1 MSSYDIALA
10 DHVVKRAT
18 APTTDAELL
27 KQIARGDEPA
37 FEVLYRRH
45 STPLYNYLFR
55 LTHHTT
61 VAEDLLQEVLVVAWE
76 KARSFR
82 GDAQVKTWLFRI
94 AHHQAISW
102 LRRER
107 EVLTADNALFDQ
119 PVPPQGETQVMET
132 WRAEQLGTALDKLSL
147 EHRAVLELA
156 YFYDMPHAEIAK
168 IMDCPVGTVK
178 SRLSHARRSLSLH
191 LQALGVKR

>member
-1 MSSYDIALA
+1 VSAYDVALA
-10 DHVVKRAT
+10 DHVMERTITPA
-18 APTTDAELL
+18 TDAELL
-27 KQIARGDEPA
+27 KQIARGDEQA
-37 FEVLYRRH
+37 FEVLYGRH

-61 VAEDLLQEVLVVAWE
+61 VAEDLLQEVFVVAWE

-102 LRRER
+102 LRHKREM
-107 EVLTADNALFDQ
+107 LTADGEIHDQ
-119 PVPPQGETQVMET
+119 PVPSQAETQVMET
-132 WRAEQLGTALDKLSL
+132 WRAEQLGTALDKLSPD
-147 EHRAVLELA
+147 HRAVLELA

-168 IMDCPVGTVK
+168 IMGCPVGTVK

-191 LQALGVKR
+191 LQALGVKK

>member
-1 MSSYDIALA
+1 MSSYDVALA
-10 DHVVKRAT
+10 DHVVERAT
-18 APTTDAELL
+18 APATDAELL
-27 KQIARGDEPA
+27 KQIARGDEQA

-61 VAEDLLQEVLVVAWE
+61 VAEDLLQEVFVVAWE

-102 LRRER
+102 LRRKR
-107 EVLTADNALFDQ
+107 EVLTANDALFDQ
-119 PVPPQGETQVMET
+119 PIPPQAESQVMET
-132 WRAEQLGTALDKLSL
+132 WRAEQLGTALDKLSPD
-147 EHRAVLELA
+147 HRAVLELA
-156 YFYDMPHAEIAK
+156 YFYEMPYAEIAK

-178 SRLSHARRSLSLH
+178 SRLSHARRFLSFH
-191 LQALGVKR
+191 LQALGVKG

>member
-1 MSSYDIALA
+1 M
-10 DHVVKRAT
+10 VERAT

-27 KQIARGDEPA
+27 KQIARRDEQA

-61 VAEDLLQEVLVVAWE
+61 VAEDLLQEVFVVAWE

-102 LRRER
+102 LRRKQ
-107 EVLTADNALFDQ
+107 EVLTTNNALFDQ
-119 PVPPQGETQVMET
+119 PVPSQGETQAMEA
-132 WRAEQLGTALDKLSL
+132 WRAEQLGTALDKLSPD
-147 EHRAVLELA
+147 HRAVLELA
-156 YFYDMPHAEIAK
+156 YFYEMPYAEIAK

-178 SRLSHARRSLSLH
+178 SRLSHARRSLSLR
-191 LQALGVKR
+191 LQALGVKE

>member
-1 MSSYDIALA
+1 MSSYDVALA
-10 DHVVKRAT
+10 DHVVERAT

-37 FEVLYRRH
+37 FELLYRRH

-61 VAEDLLQEVLVVAWE
+61 VAEDLLQEVFVVAWE
-76 KARSFR
+76 KAHSFR

-102 LRRER
+102 LRRKR
-107 EVLTADNALFDQ
+107 EVLTADGTLFDR

-132 WRAEQLGTALDKLSL
+132 WRAEQLGTALDKLSP

-156 YFYDMPHAEIAK
+156 YFYDMPYAEIAK

-178 SRLSHARRSLSLH
+178 SRLNYARRSLSLH
-191 LQALGVKR
+191 LQALGVQG

>member
-1 MSSYDIALA
+1 MSSYDVALA
-10 DHVVKRAT
+10 DHVVERAT

-27 KQIARGDEPA
+27 KQIARGDEQA

-55 LTHHTT
+55 LMHHTT
-61 VAEDLLQEVLVVAWE
+61 VAEDLLQEVFVIAWE

-119 PVPPQGETQVMET
+119 SVPPQGETQVMET
-132 WRAEQLGTALDKLSL
+132 WRAEQLGTALDKLSPD
-147 EHRAVLELA
+147 HRAVLELA

-178 SRLSHARRSLSLH
+178 SRLNYARRSLSFH
-191 LQALGVKR
+191 LQVLGVKG

>member
-1 MSSYDIALA
+1 MSSYDVALLGHA
-10 DHVVKRAT
+10 MERAT

-27 KQIARGDEPA
+27 KQIARGDEQA
-37 FEVLYRRH
+37 FEVLYGRH

-61 VAEDLLQEVLVVAWE
+61 VAEDLLQEVFVVAWE

-82 GDAQVKTWLFRI
+82 GDAQVKTWLFSI

-107 EVLTADNALFDQ
+107 EILTADDDLLDQ
-119 PVPPQGETQVMET
+119 PVPSQGESRLIET
-132 WRAEQLGTALDKLSL
+132 WRAEQLGTALDKLSPD
-147 EHRAVLELA
+147 HRAVLELA
-156 YFYDMPHAEIAK
+156 YFYDMPHAEIAE

-178 SRLSHARRSLSLH
+178 SRLSHARRSLSIH
-191 LQALGVKR
+191 LRSLGVKK

>member
-1 MSSYDIALA
+1 MSSYDVALL
-10 DHVVKRAT
+10 DHMVERVT

-27 KQIARGDEPA
+27 RQIARGDEQA
-37 FEVLYRRH
+37 FEVLYGCH
-45 STPLYNYLFR
+45 STPLYNYLLR

-61 VAEDLLQEVLVVAWE
+61 VAEDLLQEVFVVAWE
-76 KARSFR
+76 KAGSFR

-102 LRRER
+102 LRRKR
-107 EVLTADNALFDQ
+107 EVLTVDDKIHDQ
-119 PVPPQGETQVMET
+119 PVPPQAETRLIET
-132 WRAEQLGTALDKLSL
+132 WRAEQLGTALDKLSP

-156 YFYDMPHAEIAK
+156 YFYDMPYAEIAK

-178 SRLSHARRSLSLH
+178 SRLNYARRSLSFH
-191 LQALGVKR
+191 LQALGVKE